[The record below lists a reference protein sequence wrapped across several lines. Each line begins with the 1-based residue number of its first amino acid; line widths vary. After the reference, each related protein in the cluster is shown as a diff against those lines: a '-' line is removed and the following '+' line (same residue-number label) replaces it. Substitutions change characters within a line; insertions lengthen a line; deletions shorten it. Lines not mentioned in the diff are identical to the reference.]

1 MADKNT
7 GFRKKLFEVIEISE
21 NGNKLSSFYDIFMMI
36 AILASIVSL
45 AFKASYPVFTIID
58 KVTVAIFIIDYLLR
72 LFTADLKLKK
82 GFVSFILYPITP
94 MAIIDILA
102 ILPSLS
108 ILNSGLRLLKV
119 IRLLRTFR
127 VFRVFKAIRYS
138 KSIRLILGV
147 FKKTKDSLLVV
158 CGIAVMYVLV
168 SALVVFNV
176 EPDTF
181 GNYFDAVYW
190 ATVSLTTMGY
200 GDIYPVTVAGRIVT
214 MISSFMGIAIVALP
228 AGIITS
234 GLMDEINSSK
244 QKDESEENKEK
255 CGDSISKRQELYY
268 INLIAQNKN
277 VFKNSS

>member
-36 AILASIVSL
+36 AILASIVPL

-244 QKDESEENKEK
+244 QKDESEENKGK
-255 CGDSISKRQELYY
+255 CEDSISKR
-268 INLIAQNKN
+268 
-277 VFKNSS
+277 